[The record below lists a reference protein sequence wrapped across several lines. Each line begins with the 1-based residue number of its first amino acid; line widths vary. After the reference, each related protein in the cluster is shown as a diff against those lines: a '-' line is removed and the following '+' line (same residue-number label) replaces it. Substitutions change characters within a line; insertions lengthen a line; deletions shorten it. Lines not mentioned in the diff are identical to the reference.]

1 MSLSSNKIEESK
13 ENNENKNTDINKNLY
28 FKFITIKNALI
39 EERQKTSLLEKEN
52 NYLKEAIGWKEQFLK
67 WLENLVKSIS

>member
-52 NYLKEAIGWKEQFLK
+52 EVIILKKRIKK
-67 WLENLVKSIS
+67 RT